1 MNESEIQQ
9 IFSSVVNAS
18 DHSELNWLLCH
29 QLERNEKIKILE
41 QLDPVR
47 KLNIIKIITNENN

>member
-1 MNESEIQQ
+1 MNESEILK
-9 IFSSVVNAS
+9 IFSSVLNAS

-29 QLERNEKIKILE
+29 ELERTEKIKVLE

-47 KLNIIKIITNENN
+47 KLNIIKILTHENN